1 MAGYKHLEIPGNFE
15 RYVKDKK
22 QSANAYYRYFLARLS
37 RMFEYKNLPDT
48 IPHEILDRYLMNN
61 GIACITEVEGKLYAF
76 YGNMGGPQDVYY
88 RPTEFI
94 ISNPHVKSDGQL
106 FTANIPIFDHYQ
118 PTEEVPGAELGQPKG
133 VLIRNDSEWIGLAP
147 MLSRYSFLMAENILT
162 LRTADVMLRIVALIT
177 APSDKERAAADEYL
191 KALENGLLKSVGES
205 AFFDGIKLQSPP
217 SNNGSYLTQF
227 IEYQQYLKGSLYNEL
242 GLSANY
248 NMKREAI
255 GKGESTLDEDALLP
269 LADNMLLCRKED
281 LALVNEMFGTNIE
294 VSFSSAWL
302 ENELEALST
311 IASFSSGSTQP
322 FGAGS
327 PMSPIGSTQPE
338 GEGEPG
344 TDGADDDT
352 GSVEATEAT
361 EATEGNEAKEAKEAT
376 EANEKDETKELSG
389 STQSEG
395 SDVSD
400 KDNEE
405 RSRNEAT
412 PEGTDDSE
420 DSGSVNND
428 ISWSDTL
435 QQAKENLEEKIEK
448 GDEVNELPLGT
459 EGSEED
465 RRDDSSDKRDI
476 QSHELSVSG
485 GSEQN
490 DT

>member
-61 GIACITEVEGKLYAF
+61 GIACITEVEGKLYVF

-118 PTEEVPGAELGQPKG
+118 PTEEVPGAELGQPRG
-133 VLIRNDSEWIGLAP
+133 CLIRNDTEWQGLAP
-147 MLSRYSFLMAENILT
+147 LLSRYSYLMAENTLT

-177 APSDKERAAADEYL
+177 APSDKEKAAANEYL
-191 KALENGLLKSVGES
+191 KSIENGILSTIGES
-205 AFFDGIKLQSPP
+205 AFFDGVKLQSPP

-227 IEYQQYLKGSLYNEL
+227 IEYQQYLKGSLYNEI

-269 LADNMLLCRKED
+269 LADNMLLCRKQD
-281 LALVNEMFGTNIE
+281 LALVNEMFGTEIE

-311 IASFSSGSTQP
+311 ISQMGASGSTQA
-322 FGAGS
+322 FGGGAPGAVGAVGAAEEDDEDGDAGAA
-327 PMSPIGSTQPE
+327 E
-338 GEGEPG
+338 GEEFV
-344 TDGADDDT
+344 DLKDAVQEDKD
-352 GSVEATEAT
+352 E
-361 EATEGNEAKEAKEAT
+361 KE
-376 EANEKDETKELSG
+376 ETKELSG
-389 STQSEG
+389 ADGEEETYDDGSTQESDESSSE
-395 SDVSD
+395 
-400 KDNEE
+400 
-405 RSRNEAT
+405 
-412 PEGTDDSE
+412 
-420 DSGSVNND
+420 NND
-428 ISWSDTL
+428 LSWSETL

-448 GDEVNELPLGT
+448 GDELNELPLGT

-465 RRDDSSDKRDI
+465 RGDNSDDERDI
-476 QSHELSVSG
+476 QSHELPVQG
-485 GSEQN
+485 GSE
-490 DT
+490 

>member
-61 GIACITEVEGKLYAF
+61 GIACITEVEGKLYVF
-76 YGNMGGPQDVYY
+76 YGNLGGPQDVYY

-94 ISNPHVKSDGQL
+94 ISNPHVKSNGEL

-118 PTEEVPGAELGQPKG
+118 PTSEVPGSDLGQPRG
-133 VLIRNDSEWIGLAP
+133 CLIRNDSEWIGLAP
-147 MLSRYSFLMAENILT
+147 LLSRYSYLMAENTLT
-162 LRTADVMLRIVALIT
+162 LRTADVMLRIVAMIT

-191 KALENGLLKSVGES
+191 KAIENGNLKVIGES
-205 AFFDGIKLQSPP
+205 AFFDGVKLQSPP

-227 IEYQQYLKGSLYNEL
+227 IEYQQYLKGSLYNEI

-269 LADNMLLCRKED
+269 LADNMLLTRKHD
-281 LALVNEMFGTNIE
+281 LALVNEMFADFLDAPIE

-311 IASFSSGSTQP
+311 IASFSSSGSAQP
-322 FGAGS
+322 FGQPGS
-327 PMSPIGSTQPE
+327 TPTDQPSNSEGESGTGSIEPIG
-338 GEGEPG
+338 GN
-344 TDGADDDT
+344 GAT
-352 GSVEATEAT
+352 GATEEEDT
-361 EATEGNEAKEAKEAT
+361 
-376 EANEKDETKELSG
+376 NEKEESKELSG
-389 STQSEG
+389 STQSDE
-395 SDVSD
+395 SDISD

-405 RSRNEAT
+405 GSRDEAT
-412 PEGTDDSE
+412 SEGTADSE
-420 DSGSVNND
+420 DAGSVNND
-428 ISWSDTL
+428 LSWSDTL
-435 QQAKENLEEKIEK
+435 QKAKENLEEKIEK

-465 RRDDSSDKRDI
+465 RGDDSSDERDI

-485 GSEQN
+485 GSE
-490 DT
+490 

>member
-106 FTANIPIFDHYQ
+106 FTANIPIYDHYQ
-118 PTEEVPGAELGQPKG
+118 PTEEVPGAQLGQPKG

-147 MLSRYSFLMAENILT
+147 MLSRYSYLMAENILT
-162 LRTADVMLRIVALIT
+162 LRTADVMLRIVAMIT
-177 APSDKERAAADEYL
+177 APSDKEKASAIEYL
-191 KALENGLLKSVGES
+191 KSMENGILSVIGES
-205 AFFDGIKLQSPP
+205 AFFDGVKLQSPP

-227 IEYQQYLKGSLYNEL
+227 IEYQQYLKGSIYNEL

-322 FGAGS
+322 FGASS
-327 PMSPIGSTQPE
+327 PVGASSPIGSTQPE

-344 TDGADDDT
+344 TDEAD
-352 GSVEATEAT
+352 EAD
-361 EATEGNEAKEAKEAT
+361 EGNENDDFVDLT
-376 EANEKDETKELSG
+376 EAVEEEGNDEKEETEELSGADGEEETIDSGSG
-389 STQSEG
+389 STQE
-395 SDVSD
+395 SD
-400 KDNEE
+400 E
-405 RSRNEAT
+405 
-412 PEGTDDSE
+412 
-420 DSGSVNND
+420 SGSENND
-428 ISWSDTL
+428 ISWSETL
-435 QQAKENLEEKIEK
+435 QKAKDNLEEKIEK

-465 RRDDSSDKRDI
+465 RGNDSSDERDI
-476 QSHELSVSG
+476 QSHELPVQS

>member
-61 GIACITEVEGKLYAF
+61 GIACITEVEGKLYVF

-118 PTEEVPGAELGQPKG
+118 PTEEVPGAELGQPRG
-133 VLIRNDSEWIGLAP
+133 CLIRNDTEWQGLAP
-147 MLSRYSFLMAENILT
+147 LLSRYSYLMAENTLT

-177 APSDKERAAADEYL
+177 APSDKEKAAANEYL
-191 KALENGLLKSVGES
+191 KSIENGILSTIGES
-205 AFFDGIKLQSPP
+205 AFFDGVKLQSPP

-227 IEYQQYLKGSLYNEL
+227 IEYQQYLKGSLYNEI

-269 LADNMLLCRKED
+269 LADNMLLCRKQD
-281 LALVNEMFGTNIE
+281 LALVNEMFGTEIE

-311 IASFSSGSTQP
+311 ISQMGASGSTQA
-322 FGAGS
+322 FGGGAPGAVGAVGATEEDDEDGDAGAA
-327 PMSPIGSTQPE
+327 E
-338 GEGEPG
+338 GEEFV
-344 TDGADDDT
+344 DLKDAVQEDKD
-352 GSVEATEAT
+352 E
-361 EATEGNEAKEAKEAT
+361 KE
-376 EANEKDETKELSG
+376 ETKELSG
-389 STQSEG
+389 ADGEEETYDDGSTQESDESSSE
-395 SDVSD
+395 
-400 KDNEE
+400 
-405 RSRNEAT
+405 
-412 PEGTDDSE
+412 
-420 DSGSVNND
+420 NND
-428 ISWSDTL
+428 LSWSETL

-448 GDEVNELPLGT
+448 GDELNELPLGT

-465 RRDDSSDKRDI
+465 RGDNSDDERDI
-476 QSHELSVSG
+476 QSHELPVQG
-485 GSEQN
+485 GSE
-490 DT
+490 

>member
-61 GIACITEVEGKLYAF
+61 GIACITEVEGKLYVF
-76 YGNMGGPQDVYY
+76 YGNLGGPQDVYY

-118 PTEEVPGAELGQPKG
+118 PASEVPGAELGQPRG
-133 VLIRNDSEWIGLAP
+133 CLIRNDSEWIGLAP
-147 MLSRYSFLMAENILT
+147 LLSRYSYLMAENTLT
-162 LRTADVMLRIVALIT
+162 LRTADVMLRIVAMIT

-191 KALENGLLKSVGES
+191 KAIENGNLKVIGES
-205 AFFDGIKLQSPP
+205 AFFDGVKLQSPP

-227 IEYQQYLKGSLYNEL
+227 IEYQQYLKGSLYNEI

-269 LADNMLLCRKED
+269 LADNMLLTRKHD
-281 LALVNEMFGTNIE
+281 LALVNEMFAEFLDAPIE

-311 IASFSSGSTQP
+311 IASFSSSGSAQP
-322 FGAGS
+322 FGQ
-327 PMSPIGSTQPE
+327 PGSTPTDQPSNSE
-338 GEGEPG
+338 GESG
-344 TDGADDDT
+344 T
-352 GSVEATEAT
+352 GSIEPTGGNGATEAT
-361 EATEGNEAKEAKEAT
+361 EEEDT
-376 EANEKDETKELSG
+376 NEKEESKELSG
-389 STQSEG
+389 STQSDE
-395 SDVSD
+395 SDISD

-405 RSRNEAT
+405 GSRDETA
-412 PEGTDDSE
+412 PEGTTDSE
-420 DSGSVNND
+420 DAGSVNND
-428 ISWSDTL
+428 LSWSDTL
-435 QQAKENLEEKIEK
+435 QKAKENLEEKIEK

-465 RRDDSSDKRDI
+465 RGYDSSDERDI
-476 QSHELSVSG
+476 QSHELHVSG